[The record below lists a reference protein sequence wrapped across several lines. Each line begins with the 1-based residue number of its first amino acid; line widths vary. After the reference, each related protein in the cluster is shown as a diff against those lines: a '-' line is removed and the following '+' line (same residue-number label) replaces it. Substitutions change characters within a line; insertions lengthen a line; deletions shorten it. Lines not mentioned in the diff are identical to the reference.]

1 MACKF
6 SGGILV
12 KWKRNK
18 QRKKIENK
26 REINSC
32 AINLYK
38 SDEIEKLQIYYI
50 NIIDIHVS
58 EL

>member
-1 MACKF
+1 MQVFGWNIRKME
-6 SGGILV
+6 
-12 KWKRNK
+12 KK
-18 QRKKIENK
+18 QTKKNMENR